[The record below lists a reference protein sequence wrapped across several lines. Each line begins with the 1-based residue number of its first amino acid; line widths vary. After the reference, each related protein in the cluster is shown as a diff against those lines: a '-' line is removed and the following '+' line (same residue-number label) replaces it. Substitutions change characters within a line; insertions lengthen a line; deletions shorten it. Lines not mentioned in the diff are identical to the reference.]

1 MSNTRRPEK
10 DTAKKAPSRPRAV
23 PSPEN
28 VAEETPEISPE
39 LQALL
44 DLEQA
49 KLTNA
54 TLQAQTQYLSSRVA
68 ELVQEIHELRNN

>member
-1 MSNTRRPEK
+1 VSNTRRPVK
-10 DTAKKAPSRPRAV
+10 DTGPKAVKAV
-23 PSPEN
+23 EDAPEE
-28 VAEETPEISPE
+28 APEISPE

-44 DLEQA
+44 DLEQV

-68 ELVQEIHELRNN
+68 ELVQEIHELKNN